1 MRDNSRTL
9 KVTPAGASFLRFIAV
24 INSGDINVMRNY
36 ANKNIADPLLQE
48 VDAETIANHL
58 YEIHLETGGMRVHKV
73 FLSQDA
79 YVMIVMEAI
88 GDGVLYLDKLK
99 VEEEKPYRVLEY
111 AHQQFDPAHALV

>member
-24 INSGDINVMRNY
+24 INSGDIDIMRNY
-36 ANKNIADPLLQE
+36 ATKNVADPLLYK
-48 VDAETIANHL
+48 VGAEAIAQNL
-58 YEIHLETGGMRVHKV
+58 YEIHLQTGGMRVHKV
-73 FLSQDA
+73 FLSEDA

-99 VEEEKPYRVLEY
+99 VEEEKPYRILEY
-111 AHQQFDPAHALV
+111 AHQQFDPAHAIV